1 MANIS
6 NLNRL
11 SGNNSSGIN
20 EKKISFSKGDIFNGK
35 IKVEESTGKI
45 VVELKDGWMFEALLE
60 GNIEDNLDKDTFLKV
75 VGYSNGKLKLQVLE
89 NLEMDHKQDPG
100 EETIEEGF
108 NLKNIGLNKEDI
120 NFVKSLLKHNI
131 PLTKENVS
139 DIKSLISFRD
149 RLKNNNEESNEF
161 INKFLISKN
170 ISKDSIEG
178 KNIIKTL
185 DGFIEKFKTLTDDD
199 ILLFKNSDIEFNE
212 ENIKSLEV
220 IKRDNGVIKTLN
232 DLKASIFKDGE
243 IIENFETEIDIVEK
257 NNIESKSNDN
267 GIEVLKKGTNVE
279 NSEEIVNDIKD
290 TYKFEKYFSKENI
303 KDTIKEFIHTS
314 NSENKDKISD
324 FLKSELKDI
333 IDKPVKEILDKL
345 NINEF
350 NIEEKEIINKF
361 KEFILNKFKSEA
373 SEIRS
378 NKENIK
384 ESIELQSKEIKDLV
398 KLLLKENVD
407 VDKVVTTFK
416 EQFTTIKVFNNLSKD
431 MYILDVPVKVQD
443 DIYDCKL
450 IVKDERGKGKKI
462 DSSNVRL
469 FASVSTINMGDVDA
483 VISVLDKNI
492 NVNLKIKKEFIGVIE
507 GSKNILMEKLRGIG
521 YSPVINVTER
531 TEKVDVSSVI
541 DLLEEEYNKGLN
553 VRV

>member
-6 NLNRL
+6 DLNRL
-11 SGNNSSGIN
+11 SGNSSGIN

-35 IKVEESTGKI
+35 IKTQDSTGKI

-60 GNIEDNLDKDTFLKV
+60 GNIEDQLDKDAFLKV

-89 NLEMDHKQDPG
+89 NLEIDHKQDAG
-100 EETIEEGF
+100 EEIIEEGF

-120 NFVKSLLKHNI
+120 SFIKSLLKHNI

-139 DIKSLISFRD
+139 EIKSLISFRD
-149 RLKNNNEESNEF
+149 RLINNNEESNEF
-161 INKFLISKN
+161 INKFLTSKN

-185 DGFIEKFKTLTDDD
+185 DGFIEKFKNLTDDD
-199 ILLFKNSDIEFNE
+199 VLLFKNSSIELNE

-257 NNIESKSNDN
+257 NNIESKSNN
-267 GIEVLKKGTNVE
+267 EEIEILKKDTNVE
-279 NSEEIVNDIKD
+279 NSKEIANDIKD
-290 TYKFEKYFSKENI
+290 IHKFEKYFSKDSI
-303 KDTIKEFIHTS
+303 KDTIKEFINTT
-314 NSENKDKISD
+314 NSESKDKINE
-324 FLKSELKDI
+324 FLESELKDI
-333 IDKPVKEILDKL
+333 IDKPIEEILDKL
-345 NINEF
+345 NSDKF

-361 KEFILNKFKSEA
+361 KEFILNKFKNEA
-373 SEIRS
+373 SEMKS
-378 NKENIK
+378 NKESIK
-384 ESIELQSKEIKDLV
+384 ESIELQSKDIKDLV

-407 VDKVVTTFK
+407 VDKEVTTFK

-541 DLLEEEYNKGLN
+541 DLLEEEYSKGLN

>member
-11 SGNNSSGIN
+11 SGNNSGIN

-35 IKVEESTGKI
+35 IKTQDSSGKI

-60 GNIEDNLDKDTFLKV
+60 GNIEDQLDKDIFLKV
-75 VGYSNGKLKLQVLE
+75 VGYSNGKLKLEVLD
-89 NLEMDHKQDPG
+89 NLEIDHKQDIG
-100 EETIEEGF
+100 EEIVEEGF
-108 NLKNIGLNKEDI
+108 NLKDIGLNKEDI
-120 NFVKSLLKHNI
+120 NFIKSLLKHNI

-149 RLKNNNEESNEF
+149 KLINNDEESNEF

-185 DGFIEKFKTLTDDD
+185 DGFIEKFKNLTDDD
-199 ILLFKNSDIEFNE
+199 ILLFKNSSIEFSE
-212 ENIKSLEV
+212 ENIKALEV

-232 DLKASIFKDGE
+232 DLKTSIFKDGE
-243 IIENFETEIDIVEK
+243 VVENFEKKIDIIEK
-257 NNIESKSNDN
+257 NNIESKNNDK
-267 GIEVLKKGTNVE
+267 GIEILKKDTNVE
-279 NSEEIVNDIKD
+279 NSKEIVNDIKD
-290 TYKFEKYFSKENI
+290 IYKLEKYFSKDSI

-314 NSENKDKISD
+314 NSENRDKINE
-324 FLKSELKDI
+324 FLESELKDI
-333 IDKPVKEILDKL
+333 IDKPIEEILEKL
-345 NINEF
+345 NSNEF
-350 NIEEKEIINKF
+350 SIGEKETINKF
-361 KEFILNKFKSEA
+361 KEFILNKFKNDVL
-373 SEIRS
+373 EIKS

-384 ESIELQSKEIKDLV
+384 ESIDLQSKDIKDLV
-398 KLLLKENVD
+398 KSLLKENVD
-407 VDKVVTTFK
+407 VDKVVTAFK
-416 EQFTTIKVFNNLSKD
+416 EQFATIKVFNNLSKD
-431 MYILDVPVKVQD
+431 MYILDVPVKVQED
-443 DIYDCKL
+443 TYDCKL

-469 FASVSTINMGDVDA
+469 FASVATINMGDVDA

-492 NVNLKIKKEFIGVIE
+492 NVNLKIKKEFISVIE
-507 GSKNILMEKLRGIG
+507 GSKSILVEKLRGIG

-541 DLLEEEYNKGLN
+541 DLLEEEYSKGLN

>member
-6 NLNRL
+6 NLNGL
-11 SGNNSSGIN
+11 SGNNSGIN
-20 EKKISFSKGDIFNGK
+20 EKKISFSKGDIFSGK
-35 IKVEESTGKI
+35 IKTEDSTGKI

-60 GNIEDNLDKDTFLKV
+60 GNIEDKLDKDTFLKV

-185 DGFIEKFKTLTDDD
+185 DGFIEKFKNLTDDD
-199 ILLFKNSDIEFNE
+199 VLLFKNSSIELNE

-257 NNIESKSNDN
+257 NNIESKSNN
-267 GIEVLKKGTNVE
+267 EEIEILKKDINVE
-279 NSEEIVNDIKD
+279 NSKEIANDIKD
-290 TYKFEKYFSKENI
+290 IHKFEKYFSKDSI
-303 KDTIKEFIHTS
+303 KDTIKEFINTT
-314 NSENKDKISD
+314 NSESKDKINE
-324 FLKSELKDI
+324 FLESELKDI
-333 IDKPVKEILDKL
+333 IDKPIEEILDKL
-345 NINEF
+345 NSDKF

-384 ESIELQSKEIKDLV
+384 ESIELQSKDIKDLV
-398 KLLLKENVD
+398 KSLLKENVD

-443 DIYDCKL
+443 DTYDCKL

>member
-6 NLNRL
+6 DLNRL
-11 SGNNSSGIN
+11 SGNSSGIN

-35 IKVEESTGKI
+35 IKTQDSTGKI

-60 GNIEDNLDKDTFLKV
+60 GNIEDQLDKDAFLKV

-89 NLEMDHKQDPG
+89 NLEIDHKQDAG
-100 EETIEEGF
+100 EEIIEEGF

-120 NFVKSLLKHNI
+120 SFIKSLLKHNI

-139 DIKSLISFRD
+139 EIKSLISFRD
-149 RLKNNNEESNEF
+149 RLINNNEESNES
-161 INKFLISKN
+161 INKSLTSKN

-178 KNIIKTL
+178 QNIIKTL
-185 DGFIEKFKTLTDDD
+185 DGFIEKFKNLTDDD
-199 ILLFKNSDIEFNE
+199 VLLFKNSSIELNE

-257 NNIESKSNDN
+257 NNIESKSNN
-267 GIEVLKKGTNVE
+267 EEIEILKKDTNVE
-279 NSEEIVNDIKD
+279 NSKEIANDIKD
-290 TYKFEKYFSKENI
+290 IHKFEKYFSKDSI
-303 KDTIKEFIHTS
+303 KDTIKEFINTT
-314 NSENKDKISD
+314 NSESKDKINE
-324 FLKSELKDI
+324 FLESELKDI
-333 IDKPVKEILDKL
+333 IDKPIEEILDKL
-345 NINEF
+345 NSDKF

-361 KEFILNKFKSEA
+361 KEFILNKFKNEA
-373 SEIRS
+373 SEMKS
-378 NKENIK
+378 NKESIK
-384 ESIELQSKEIKDLV
+384 ESIELQSKDIKDLV

-492 NVNLKIKKEFIGVIE
+492 NVNLKIKKEFIGAIE
-507 GSKNILMEKLRGIG
+507 GSRNILMEKLRGLG

-541 DLLEEEYNKGLN
+541 DLLEEEYSKGLN

>member
-6 NLNRL
+6 DLSRL
-11 SGNNSSGIN
+11 SGNSSGIN
-20 EKKISFSKGDIFNGK
+20 EKKISFSKGDIFTGK
-35 IKVEESTGKI
+35 IKTQDSTGKI
-45 VVELKDGWMFEALLE
+45 VVELKDGWMFEALFD
-60 GNIEDNLDKDTFLKV
+60 GNVEDQLDKDVTLKV
-75 VGYSNGKLKLQVLE
+75 VGYSNGKLKLNMIEDSEVSY
-89 NLEMDHKQDPG
+89 KQDSG
-100 EETIEEGF
+100 EEIIDEGF

-120 NFVKSLLKHNI
+120 NFIKSLLKHNI

-149 RLKNNNEESNEF
+149 RLINNNEESNEF
-161 INKFLISKN
+161 IDKFLTSKN

-178 KNIIKTL
+178 KSIIKTL
-185 DGFIEKFKTLTDDD
+185 DGFIEKFKNLTDDD
-199 ILLFKNSDIEFNE
+199 ILLFKNSSIELNE

-220 IKRDNGVIKTLN
+220 IKSDNGVIKTLN
-232 DLKASIFKDGE
+232 DLKASIFKDGK
-243 IIENFETEIDIVEK
+243 IIESFETKIDIVEK
-257 NNIESKSNDN
+257 NSIESNNNNEEIKILKSD
-267 GIEVLKKGTNVE
+267 TNVK
-279 NSEEIVNDIKD
+279 NSKEIVNDIKD
-290 TYKFEKYFSKENI
+290 IYKFEKYFTKDSIN
-303 KDTIKEFIHTS
+303 DTIKEFLNTS
-314 NSENKDKISD
+314 NSISKDEINE
-324 FLKSELKDI
+324 FLVSELKDI
-333 IDKPVKEILDKL
+333 VDKPIEEVLNKL
-345 NINEF
+345 NSDKF
-350 NIEEKEIINKF
+350 NVEGKEIINKF
-361 KEFILNKFKSEA
+361 KEFILNKFKNDA
-373 SEIRS
+373 SEMKS

-384 ESIELQSKEIKDLV
+384 ESIELQSKDVKDLV
-398 KLLLKENVD
+398 KSLLKENVD

-443 DIYDCKL
+443 DTYDCKL

-531 TEKVDVSSVI
+531 TEKVDVSNVI
-541 DLLEEEYNKGLN
+541 DLLEEEYSKGLN

>member
-6 NLNRL
+6 NLNGL
-11 SGNNSSGIN
+11 SGNNSGIN
-20 EKKISFSKGDIFNGK
+20 EKKISFSKGDIFSGK
-35 IKVEESTGKI
+35 IKTEDSTGKI

-60 GNIEDNLDKDTFLKV
+60 GNIEDKLDKDTFLKV

-161 INKFLISKN
+161 INKFLTSKN

-185 DGFIEKFKTLTDDD
+185 DGFIEKFKNLTDDD
-199 ILLFKNSDIEFNE
+199 VLLFKNSSIELNE

-257 NNIESKSNDN
+257 NNIESKSNN
-267 GIEVLKKGTNVE
+267 EEIEILKKDINVE
-279 NSEEIVNDIKD
+279 NSKEIANDIKD
-290 TYKFEKYFSKENI
+290 IHKFEKYFSKDSI
-303 KDTIKEFIHTS
+303 KDTIKEFINTT
-314 NSENKDKISD
+314 NSESKDKINE
-324 FLKSELKDI
+324 FLESELKDI
-333 IDKPVKEILDKL
+333 IDKPIEEILDKL
-345 NINEF
+345 NNNKF

-361 KEFILNKFKSEA
+361 KEFILNKFKNEA
-373 SEIRS
+373 SEMKS
-378 NKENIK
+378 NKESIK
-384 ESIELQSKEIKDLV
+384 ESIELQSKDIKDLV

-492 NVNLKIKKEFIGVIE
+492 NVNLKIKKEFIGAIE
-507 GSKNILMEKLRGIG
+507 GSRNILMEKLRGLG

-541 DLLEEEYNKGLN
+541 DLLEEEYSKGLN

>member
-6 NLNRL
+6 DLNRL
-11 SGNNSSGIN
+11 SGNSSGIN

-35 IKVEESTGKI
+35 IKTQDSTGKI

-60 GNIEDNLDKDTFLKV
+60 GNIEDQLDKDAFLKV

-89 NLEMDHKQDPG
+89 NLEIDHKQDAG
-100 EETIEEGF
+100 EEIIEEGF

-120 NFVKSLLKHNI
+120 SFIKSLLKHNI

-139 DIKSLISFRD
+139 EIKSLISFRD
-149 RLKNNNEESNEF
+149 RLINNNEESNEF
-161 INKFLISKN
+161 INKFLTSKN

-185 DGFIEKFKTLTDDD
+185 DGFIEKFKNLTDDD
-199 ILLFKNSDIEFNE
+199 VLLFKNSSIELNE

-257 NNIESKSNDN
+257 NNIESKSNN
-267 GIEVLKKGTNVE
+267 EEIEILKKDTNVE
-279 NSEEIVNDIKD
+279 NSKEIANDIKD
-290 TYKFEKYFSKENI
+290 IHKFEKYFSKDSI
-303 KDTIKEFIHTS
+303 KDTIKEFINTT
-314 NSENKDKISD
+314 NSESKDKINE
-324 FLKSELKDI
+324 FLESELKDI
-333 IDKPVKEILDKL
+333 IDKPIEEILDKL
-345 NINEF
+345 NSDKF

-361 KEFILNKFKSEA
+361 KEFILNKFKNEA
-373 SEIRS
+373 SEMKS
-378 NKENIK
+378 NKESIK
-384 ESIELQSKEIKDLV
+384 ESIELQSKDIKDLV

-492 NVNLKIKKEFIGVIE
+492 NVNLKIKKEFIGAIE
-507 GSKNILMEKLRGIG
+507 GSRNILMEKLRGLG

-541 DLLEEEYNKGLN
+541 DLLEEEYSKGLN

>member
-35 IKVEESTGKI
+35 IKTQDSTGKI

-60 GNIEDNLDKDTFLKV
+60 GNIEDKLDKDTFLKV

-185 DGFIEKFKTLTDDD
+185 DGFIEKFKNLTDDD
-199 ILLFKNSDIEFNE
+199 VLLFKNSSIELNE

-257 NNIESKSNDN
+257 NNIESKSNN
-267 GIEVLKKGTNVE
+267 EEIEILKKDINVE
-279 NSEEIVNDIKD
+279 NSKEIANDIKD
-290 TYKFEKYFSKENI
+290 IHKFEKYFSKDSI
-303 KDTIKEFIHTS
+303 KDTIKEFINTT
-314 NSENKDKISD
+314 NSESKDKINE
-324 FLKSELKDI
+324 FLESELKDI
-333 IDKPVKEILDKL
+333 IDKPIEEILDKL
-345 NINEF
+345 NNNKF

-361 KEFILNKFKSEA
+361 KEFILNKFKNEA
-373 SEIRS
+373 SEMKS
-378 NKENIK
+378 NKESIK
-384 ESIELQSKEIKDLV
+384 ESIELQSKDIKDLV

-443 DIYDCKL
+443 DTYDCKL
-450 IVKDERGKGKKI
+450 MVKDERGKGKKI